1 MIQEKA
7 NLNQNIPSKVNN
19 VSDST
24 LLDTIVD
31 SIQDIKGK
39 KIVKMD
45 LTMIEDTPANYFI
58 VCQGESVT
66 QMRAI
71 IQSIQRR
78 IKAELNI
85 VPNHVEGNT
94 VDAKWF
100 LLDFFD
106 IVVHVF
112 YPETRDYYNLEDLW
126 KDANITEYED
136 IL

>member
-1 MIQEKA
+1 
-7 NLNQNIPSKVNN
+7 
-19 VSDST
+19 
-24 LLDTIVD
+24 
-31 SIQDIKGK
+31 
-39 KIVKMD
+39 
-45 LTMIEDTPANYFI
+45 MIEDTPANYFV

-78 IKAELNI
+78 IKTELNI